1 MASKLPHNFIQGGPA
16 EPLSKDLLE
25 GKVQLERKYGYTLE
39 GKQKRILLNA
49 FDMNGVGHISI
60 GQWQNPEDKS
70 SQKNRL
76 PYWIELAKLLERGK
90 FNALFLELTM
100 IQPTTTARTT
110 FAREAMPQPSGRH
123 PNGRYTIHSVISA
136 MAAVTDTLAFG
147 VTASTTFEPPFSLA
161 KRFST
166 LDHLTNGRI
175 AWNIVTSW
183 SDTAARA
190 HGLDQLPEHDT
201 RYEMAEEYLSLVY
214 KYGSW
219 ADGAVVK
226 DPSTHT
232 YTDPTKVRKIEHQ
245 GKFYKSSSAHQ
256 VDPSPQRTPV
266 LFQAGMSPAGSSF
279 AAKHAECIFCGG
291 ASPALVA
298 KSIEQTR
305 QKARENSRNPY
316 DLKFFVQFTPILGA
330 TDQEAQEKYERYR
343 QYALGEGGLALLGST
358 SGIDVSK
365 FPWDEEFPTDP
376 EHPLMKELTVKQ
388 RNRLLAR
395 PAGFDRWTPRIL
407 AEYQSLGGSGP
418 YKIGSGATVA
428 DEMERWITEAD
439 VDGFNIGHIV
449 VPGAWE
455 DVIEYL
461 VPELEKRGWL
471 GKDYPVPQGTA
482 KENLYGSPGD
492 SHVRKTHPGYQYK
505 FKEDI

>member
-25 GKVQLERKYGYTLE
+25 GK
-39 GKQKRILLNA
+39 KRILLNA

-90 FNALFLELTM
+90 FNALFLADNYGSHDIYKGSHAPAIRAASQWPLYD
-100 IQPTTTARTT
+100 P
-110 FAREAMPQPSGRH
+110 F
-123 PNGRYTIHSVISA
+123 SVISA

-214 KYGSW
+214 KYVSLLLEVADSNSPRLWEGSW

-232 YTDPTKVRKIEHQ
+232 YTDPTKIRKIEHQ

-305 QKARENSRNPY
+305 QKARENSRDPY

-482 KENLYGSPGD
+482 RENLYGSPGD